1 MRQEAREKGYRA
13 YFSHDKLVVITNEGK
28 RNSYTYDLD
37 KGVLKCVLKNF
48 KDNASWGCGRSLN
61 KKDCAPSK
69 FRLLSLNVDD
79 MSSKLHDPEFVVYIK
94 SFSFICLTE
103 IFVQDIDTHDY
114 KNIFDGLS
122 LFIAPAR
129 KLSNYGGCSGGVI
142 CLIKT
147 NILHFFNLSDTLYDN
162 VLIFR
167 INKELFKTPTDIILF
182 AAYIPPASSPYYV
195 NKDSTDGIVI
205 LEEIIMSTLGNDN
218 YSIMLCGDLNS
229 RTGKLNIIRDIAM
242 SNIRD
247 DFVDET
253 RSSHDLTVNNFGRS
267 LLSMCAALEL
277 TILNGSSPHIASGN
291 FTYISLHGNSVVD
304 YLITSFDLLELCFII
319 KVDENILSPH
329 MPIEAIYHVTRN
341 PENQSGE
348 QDLPHTVFCWRLLK
362 LMLLRNY

>member
-1 MRQEAREKGYRA
+1 
-13 YFSHDKLVVITNEGK
+13 
-28 RNSYTYDLD
+28 
-37 KGVLKCVLKNF
+37 
-48 KDNASWGCGRSLN
+48 
-61 KKDCAPSK
+61 
-69 FRLLSLNVDD
+69 

-94 SFSFICLTE
+94 SFSFRCLTE

-114 KNIFDGLS
+114 KNIFDGFS

-129 KLSNYGGCSGGVI
+129 KLSNYGRCSGGVI
-142 CLIKT
+142 CLMKT

-195 NKDSTDGIVI
+195 NKDS
-205 LEEIIMSTLGNDN
+205 
-218 YSIMLCGDLNS
+218 
-229 RTGKLNIIRDIAM
+229 RDIAM

-277 TILNGSSPHIASGN
+277 TILNGSSPHIVSGN
-291 FTYISLHGNSVVD
+291 FTYIS
-304 YLITSFDLLELCFII
+304 YTET
-319 KVDENILSPH
+319 
-329 MPIEAIYHVTRN
+329 A
-341 PENQSGE
+341 
-348 QDLPHTVFCWRLLK
+348 
-362 LMLLRNY
+362 